1 MKKIFIFLIGIVFL
15 SGVACAYIAELGI
28 DPLLVEPGSRP
39 LGMGGAFVALDD
51 VNSGLYN
58 PGGLAWA
65 KGISLSFKDAGNLS
79 VLQAYPTGNNS
90 SLGLAIINTKYT
102 NIPMSGG
109 GSATSSGTVVALS
122 FGSKLSLIPFIYDQP
137 FFKRLG
143 LGLTIKGLMSQTLR
157 RTGQN
162 DLSGTG
168 YEVDLGALWK
178 GGDWWNLGISLQDM
192 LSANGNMGAINW
204 NDGTKEGLPARL
216 KIGGA
221 AYLMGDYDEPIRNDD
236 QGLLVG
242 LETDIKRNSSSQ
254 LRLGGEWNYQ
264 KAYFV
269 RAGILNQN
277 INLGLG
283 MRMEDWGIDF
293 SSYQDTV
300 LSQRS
305 LRLSV
310 LYFPKEWIV
319 VKKLDIAKPIIGLED
334 ALESISLK
342 DDIVTYDDRITVSGK
357 VKPGVSVYINGA
369 NVSLGNDYA
378 FNVVIP
384 LRLKKNLIM
393 VEARYEGE
401 KKAWKYK
408 VLRKAKI
415 KVKEEEELKTKI
427 KEAKTAIE
435 KEKLIAEKEKVNQK
449 KQALESLV
457 TLGVIEVKPDQEFV
471 MEAGITRGELAAW
484 IVRATEIKLPLV
496 NKNLYKDVP
505 QDHILAPYIKA
516 VVDAGIMQPYPDDT
530 FRPNAFISKQ
540 EGEFV
545 FKKLKK

>member
-1 MKKIFIFLIGIVFL
+1 MKKIFIILIGIMFL
-15 SGVACAYIAELGI
+15 SGVACAYLAELGI
-28 DPLLVEPGSRP
+28 DPLLVEPGSRS
-39 LGMGGAFVALDD
+39 LGMGGAFVAVDD
-51 VNSGLYN
+51 LSSGLYN
-58 PGGLAWA
+58 AGGLAWA
-65 KGISLSFKDAGNLS
+65 KGIGLSFKDAGNLS
-79 VLQAYPTGNNS
+79 ILQSYPTGNNS
-90 SLGLAIINTKYT
+90 ALGFAVINTKYN
-102 NIPMSGG
+102 NIAMSSG
-109 GSATSSGTVVALS
+109 GSATSSGTVVSLS

-143 LGLTIKGLMSQTLR
+143 LGLTIKGLMNQTLR
-157 RTGQN
+157 RTGQT

-168 YEVDLGALWK
+168 YEADLGMLWK
-178 GGDWWNLGISLQDM
+178 GGEWWNLGLSLQDM
-192 LSANGNMGAINW
+192 LSANGNMGVISW
-204 NDGTKEGLPARL
+204 SDGTKEGLPARL

-221 AYLMGDYDEPIRNDD
+221 AYLIGDYSEPIQNDD
-236 QGLLVG
+236 QGLLLA
-242 LETDIKRNSSSQ
+242 LETDIRRNSSSQ

-264 KAYFV
+264 KTYFI
-269 RAGILNQN
+269 RAGVLGQS
-277 INLGLG
+277 INLGFG

-293 SSYQDTV
+293 VSYQDTV
-300 LSQRS
+300 LNQRN

-319 VKKLDIAKPIIGLED
+319 VKKLDIQKPTIGLED

-342 DDIVTYDDRITVSGK
+342 DDIITYDDRITVSGK

-369 NVSLGNDYA
+369 NVSLSNDYA

-384 LRLKKNLIM
+384 LKLKKNLII

-427 KEAKTAIE
+427 KEAKTEAE
-435 KEKLIAEKEKVNQK
+435 KEKLVAEKEKVNQK
-449 KQALESLV
+449 KQELESLV

-471 MEAGITRGELAAW
+471 METGITRGELAAW
-484 IVRATEIKLPLV
+484 IVRAAEIKLPLV
-496 NKNLYKDVP
+496 NKNLYKDVR
-505 QDHILAPYIKA
+505 QDHAFAPYIKA
-516 VVDAGIMQPYPDDT
+516 VVDAGIMQPYPDGT

-540 EGEFV
+540 EGKLI
-545 FKKLKK
+545 FKKFKK